1 MSNNLNDVIP
11 QEVSSANSE
20 DETRKFIVVGANCGK
35 GCKSV
40 GWDKIDQVNLVD
52 YHVVI
57 LIERHLIEGVV
68 SLNSAKI
75 AAIRQQISRML
86 MSGGELTVVTN
97 LIKQVGVKIPTHP
110 SRKAQ
115 ISLNS
120 FLPFAI
126 QTHNEQGDTIEK
138 GNDSQFTAY
147 VSQLK
152 RWSFWIQSPG
162 QASKFISNREGRAL
176 AGYFT
181 HNSLRIAILPDIAE
195 QDADEVS
202 KEILRSYGLIIGDT
216 PAPDW
221 AAETEVPG
229 LAEIDAGIDHCKS
242 EIASAQRTLDEL
254 NSKRNALDRY
264 KKLLYAKGDDLELI
278 VADVLGQFGADLLD
292 DRYGVED
299 LNLKIGDQRCVVEI
313 HGTEGPLKL
322 HKVRQLFNHAFDVE
336 EKLGERPKGIL
347 VANPMRKVPPK
358 MRTNVKAPEF
368 PSNVIDRAVE
378 MKFAVVSGSWL
389 FGKYCNFLS
398 GITDGDSILQEIVG
412 TVGLIHLEQSIDES

>member
-11 QEVSSANSE
+11 QEVSSANHE

-52 YHVVI
+52 YDVVI

-68 SLNSAKI
+68 SLDSVKI
-75 AAIRQQISRML
+75 AAIQNQISRML

-97 LIKQVGVKIPTHP
+97 LIKQVRVKNPTYH
-110 SRKAQ
+110 SAKSLT
-115 ISLNS
+115 SLNS
-120 FLPFAI
+120 FLPFSI
-126 QTHNEQGDTIEK
+126 KTHNEQGDTIEK

-162 QASKFISNREGRAL
+162 PASKFISNREGAAL

-181 HNSLRIAILPDIAE
+181 HNGVRIAILPDIAE
-195 QDADEVS
+195 QDADEVA
-202 KEILRSYGLIIGDT
+202 KEVLRSYGIIIGDT

-229 LAEIDAGIDHCKS
+229 LAEIDARIDNCKS
-242 EIASAQRTLDEL
+242 AIASAQRTLDEL
-254 NSKRNALDRY
+254 NSKRNALDKY
-264 KKLLYAKGDDLELI
+264 KKLLYAKGDDFELI
-278 VADVLGQFGADLLD
+278 VADVLDQFGADLSD

-299 LNLKIGDQRCVVEI
+299 LNLKIGNQRCVVEI
-313 HGTEGPLKL
+313 HGTERPLKL
-322 HKVRQLFNHAFDVE
+322 HKVHQLLHHAVDVE

-398 GITDGDSILQEIVG
+398 GTTDGDSILQEIVG
-412 TVGLIHLEQSIDES
+412 TVGLIHLEQSINES